1 MFRVERTLLQ
11 TYNLKHLFC
20 RSDADELVV
29 PSDELPPA
37 LAAAAAVSPAAAKV
51 TAEALAAAASS
62 LLRKSFSGTRVKLVH
77 PRVMRR
83 GTSLPV
89 TSSGV
94 PSKSLAVSN
103 ASLLDLHHA
112 L

>member
-1 MFRVERTLLQ
+1 MFALQ
-11 TYNLKHLFC
+11 TCKQAHLFC
-20 RSDADELVV
+20 RSNADELVV

-77 PRVMRR
+77 PRVLRR

-89 TSSGV
+89 ASSGV
-94 PSKSLAVSN
+94 PTKPSAVST
-103 ASLLDLHHA
+103 ASLRLHHA
-112 L
+112 LCFRGA

>member
-1 MFRVERTLLQ
+1 M
-11 TYNLKHLFC
+11 
-20 RSDADELVV
+20 V

-62 LLRKSFSGTRVKLVH
+62 LIRKSFSGTRVKLVH
-77 PRVMRR
+77 PRVLRR
-83 GTSLPV
+83 GTSLPSA
-89 TSSGV
+89 SSGV
-94 PSKSLAVSN
+94 PSKPLAVSD

>member
-1 MFRVERTLLQ
+1 M
-11 TYNLKHLFC
+11 
-20 RSDADELVV
+20 V
-29 PSDELPPA
+29 PSDELPSA

-77 PRVMRR
+77 PRILRR

-89 TSSGV
+89 ASGGG
-94 PSKSLAVSN
+94 PSKPLAVSDL
-103 ASLLDLHHA
+103 SLFDLHHA